1 MGGYGA
7 YVWPSFGIVLGMMAV
22 LLVVSW
28 RDGRHTAKTLAAL
41 QAERRANRDNA

>member
-28 RDGRHTAKTLAAL
+28 RDGRHTANTLAAL